1 MTYKKRSDLAVK
13 LIGDQLVIIDS
24 KVGRAVHRLN
34 EVGVLIWESLD
45 KLSADQIVDV
55 VIEEFEVDAIE
66 ARKDLLS
73 FISELEA
80 LHLIEKST

>member
-1 MTYKKRSDLAVK
+1 MTYKKRSDLAMK

-45 KLSADQIVDV
+45 KLSVDQIVDV
-55 VIEEFEVDAIE
+55 LIEEFEVDADE

-73 FISELEA
+73 FITELEA